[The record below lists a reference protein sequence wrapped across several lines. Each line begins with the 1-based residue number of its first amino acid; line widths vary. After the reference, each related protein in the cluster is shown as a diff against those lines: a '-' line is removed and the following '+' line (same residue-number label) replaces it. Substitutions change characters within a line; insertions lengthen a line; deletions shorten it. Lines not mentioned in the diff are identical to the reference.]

1 MDAPAVA
8 LSAVLGLLVGWFVV
22 VPVVER
28 IPEPSPLPRRAEIA
42 VAIVNAALWAADANK
57 FIRWWAVV
65 TYFVVFSTFLA
76 VSVID
81 LRIFRIPDRIVF
93 PAFGATVVLIVTS
106 SLVLAPS
113 TSDALEAI
121 KFALVGMA
129 TYFAILF
136 LFHIV
141 YPRGMGFGDVKLALL
156 MGLSL
161 GWLGGTNFQSAYLVL
176 IALFLGCVF
185 GIVFGLAMRVI
196 KGKGGAFPF
205 GPALAL
211 ATVYVILTFE
221 KYVTNL
227 P

>member
-28 IPEPSPLPRRAEIA
+28 IPEPSPLPRRAQIV
-42 VAIVNAALWAADANK
+42 VALVNAALWAADANK
-57 FIRWWAVV
+57 FLRWWAVV
-65 TYFVVFSTFLA
+65 TFFVVFSTLLA

-93 PAFGATVVLIVTS
+93 PALGATFVLIVTS
-106 SLVLAPS
+106 SLVLAPT
-113 TSDALEAI
+113 TSDAVEAI
-121 KFALVGMA
+121 KFALVGA
-129 TYFAILF
+129 GTYFAILF

-161 GWLGGTNFQSAYLVL
+161 GWLGSTNFQSAYLVL

-185 GIVFGLAMRVI
+185 GIVFGLAMRLV

-221 KYVTNL
+221 KYLTNL